1 MNPQWLQSSY
11 RSGSLA
17 FLAAGALALPASLHA
32 RPDAPPVPPGAG
44 DPGTPAST
52 LPVVRVVASD
62 PTALAGSTSGAF
74 TLIREDPTNAPLTV
88 TLTISGTAQPGVAY
102 TALPSTVVIPAGFL
116 AVDLIVRPLQVPL
129 SAQNKNVVVTVG
141 TNTTYEVG
149 TRKSATVLIAEDRF
163 NDFPP
168 TVSLTS
174 PTNGTAITLPSTV
187 LTATASDA
195 DDQIAKVSFFAGD
208 HLIGVATNPPYSVTW
223 TGYGAGKY
231 SLFAKVV
238 DTAGLAGLSST
249 VSVTVSNIP
258 PVVSLTSPTN
268 KSVFLPGADIPL
280 KAEASDGNDS
290 VVKVTFLV
298 DGRPV
303 ASATTAPYTA
313 VWTNALPGNHSITAK
328 AEDQFGR
335 VVTSESAKI
344 VVSDAPPTVTITSPA
359 EGAKFGKPSNL
370 TFTADASDPDDGV
383 AKVSFFLDGQLV
395 GSAAKAP
402 YSVMWTNAVPGTHS
416 VVARAMD
423 TWGLSASSKAVRFTV
438 TNAPPVVNITS
449 PTNNAAFTAPA
460 AISIATEA
468 TDADGSI
475 LRVSFWANER
485 LLGVVDKPP
494 FTFLWKD
501 APAGKYKLVTQA
513 TDDNGIR
520 TTSAAVTVVVNAA
533 PH

>member
-1 MNPQWLQSSY
+1 MNQQRFQQSC
-11 RSGSLA
+11 RSGCLA
-17 FLAAGALALPASLHA
+17 ILAAGSLALPASLHA

-74 TLIREDPTNAPLTV
+74 TLIREDATNAPLTV
-88 TLTISGTAQPGVAY
+88 TLAVGGTAQPGVDY

-116 AVDLIVRPLQVPL
+116 AVDLIVQPLQAPL
-129 SAQNKNVVVTVG
+129 SALNKNVIVTVG
-141 TNTTYEVG
+141 TNATYQVG
-149 TRKSATVLIAEDRF
+149 IKKSATVLIAEDRF

-174 PTNGTAITLPSTV
+174 PASGTVITVPSTV

-195 DDQIAKVSFFAGD
+195 DDQISKVSFFAGD
-208 HLIGVATNPPYSVTW
+208 HLIGVATNSPYSVTW

-231 SLFAKVV
+231 SLFARVV
-238 DTAGLAGLSST
+238 DSAGLSGLSST
-249 VSVTVSNIP
+249 VSVTVSNLP
-258 PVVSLTSPTN
+258 PVVSLSSPTN
-268 KSVFLPGADIPL
+268 KSVFLPGTDIPL
-280 KAEASDGNDS
+280 KAEASDGNDA

-298 DGRPV
+298 DGRSV
-303 ASATTAPYTA
+303 ATVTTSPYSA
-313 VWTNALPGNHSITAK
+313 VWTNAQPGNHSITAR

-335 VVTSESAKI
+335 TVTSESAKI
-344 VVSDAPPTVTITSPA
+344 VVSDAPPTVTITAPV
-359 EGAKFGKPSNL
+359 EGTKLGKPSNVV
-370 TFTADASDPDDGV
+370 FTADASDPDDGV

-395 GSAAKAP
+395 GSATKAP
-402 YSVMWTNAVPGTHS
+402 YSVTWTNVVPGTHS
-416 VVARAMD
+416 VVARALD

-438 TNAPPVVNITS
+438 TNAAPVVSITS

-460 AISIATEA
+460 AISIATDA
-468 TDADGSI
+468 TDVDGSI

-513 TDDNGIR
+513 TDDNGTR
-520 TTSAAVTVVVNAA
+520 ATSAAVTVVVNAA
-533 PH
+533 PR